1 MTKSILRNKSLAAR
15 KHSKACVQFAAG
27 GVEIRLFEEQDLV
40 LTDLKNCGHDH
51 RWVYERE
58 LINLRDSAK
67 PLLAVAAR
75 SRPDDVVHTIAQPCL
90 QAAGVPQNPPRVHC
104 PVRAC
109 SADRYWRSYY
119 NKKIQE
125 TRFLVKNMFV
135 ELVEDILRLYREEDS
150 FGFESDDGYSTS
162 ELYKSDD
169 EE

>member
-15 KHSKACVQFAAG
+15 KHSKARVLFAAG

-51 RWVYERE
+51 TWVYERE
-58 LINLRDSAK
+58 LNHLRYSAK
-67 PLLAVAAR
+67 PLRAVPAR

-119 NKKIQE
+119 KKDIQD
-125 TRFLVKNMFV
+125 TRFLLKNMCI
-135 ELVEDILRLYREEDS
+135 ELVEDILRLYKEEDS
-150 FGFESDDGYSTS
+150 FGFESGDGYSS
-162 ELYKSDD
+162 SDLYKSDD
-169 EE
+169 EN